1 MKTRSEQ
8 KKENSERPSRMEHG
22 VMEVEGETG
31 KVDFDQRLQPSP
43 RHMLPPTV
51 DLQHGWGGRLAMSE
65 MPESLA

>member
-1 MKTRSEQ
+1 
-8 KKENSERPSRMEHG
+8 MEHG